1 MDEAPEL
8 QGDVHLCGGAEDDG
22 GAAQD
27 GHLKGWRL
35 KGDWMEVL
43 QLTLRVACL
52 TARYNMS
59 EVSSTTFSQIRV
71 WEAHSILSR
80 VGGGKVLRGALETQ
94 YS

>member
-1 MDEAPEL
+1 MDEASEL

-27 GHLKGWRL
+27 GHLKGWRF
-35 KGDWMEVL
+35 KRDWMEVL
-43 QLTLRVACL
+43 QQ